1 MKKMIL
7 SVLMTGLLAV
17 SCSKKE
23 EATTQETTTEQT
35 ETSNEKVEFSGTF
48 EGTFPC
54 ADCSGI
60 ETKLTL
66 NEEDKTFVL
75 EQKYLE
81 KEDGEFTQK
90 GNFEISKDGQCIILK
105 DESVPTPQIFFIT
118 NESAYQVESE
128 EHNEL
133 KEEYKLTRK

>member
-1 MKKMIL
+1 MIFPM
-7 SVLMTGLLAV
+7 LMAGLLVV

-23 EATTQETTTEQT
+23 KAMTEEISTEQILGY
-35 ETSNEKVEFSGTF
+35 ENIFSGEF

-75 EQKYLE
+75 EQEYSE
-81 KEDGEFTQK
+81 KDDSEFTQK
-90 GNFEISKDGQCIILK
+90 GNFEISEDGECIILK
-105 DESVPTPQIFFIT
+105 DESVPTPQIFHIT
-118 NESAYQVESE
+118 KDAAYQVESV
-128 EHNEL
+128 EHKEL
-133 KEEYKLTRK
+133 REEYKLTRK